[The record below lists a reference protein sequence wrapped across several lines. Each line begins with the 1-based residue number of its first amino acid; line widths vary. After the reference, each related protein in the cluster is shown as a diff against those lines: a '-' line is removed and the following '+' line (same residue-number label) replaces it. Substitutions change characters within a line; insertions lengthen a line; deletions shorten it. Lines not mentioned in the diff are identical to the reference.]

1 MNEKRLVRRAE
12 KIANKRMEDMYEGGY
27 VVFEEMSISLDE
39 TFNDFITITGRGGY
53 IKEQDVTQVKF
64 VYDVDLQITRSA
76 AEIAARVVEYVFCEL
91 NNTEEFIKGVN
102 D

>member
-12 KIANKRMEDMYEGGY
+12 KTANKRMEDMYEGGY
-27 VVFEEMSISLDE
+27 VVFEELSISLDK

-76 AEIAARVVEYVFCEL
+76 AEIAARVVEYICCEL
-91 NNTEEFIKGVN
+91 DNTELIKGVN

>member
-64 VYDVDLQITRSA
+64 VYEVDLQITRSA
-76 AEIAARVVEYVFCEL
+76 AEIAARVVEYVYCEL
-91 NNTEEFIKGVN
+91 DNTEGFIKGVN